1 MQQPKDPR
9 KQVPGYAGYI
19 PGIKSENVFG
29 ETYGKTSL
37 QSGKKDIIRGIDVP
51 AGVKFNSMATSSFIN
66 HAQNTGNIETVA
78 SLVGVERVDDM
89 YKLVSI
95 DSTAT
100 KEAQYENL

>member
-1 MQQPKDPR
+1 MFVPEYKNAIPGYTGHRPEQLFDPADIQQAKDPR

-51 AGVKFNSMATSSFIN
+51 AGVKFNSMACSSFS
-66 HAQNTGNIETVA
+66 T
-78 SLVGVERVDDM
+78 RVR
-89 YKLVSI
+89 
-95 DSTAT
+95 
-100 KEAQYENL
+100 